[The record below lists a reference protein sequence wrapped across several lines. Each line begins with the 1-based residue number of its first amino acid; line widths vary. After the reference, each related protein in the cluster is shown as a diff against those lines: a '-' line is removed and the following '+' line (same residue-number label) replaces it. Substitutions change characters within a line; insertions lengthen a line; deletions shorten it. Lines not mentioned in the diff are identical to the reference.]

1 MHRTFACLIIGLLL
15 FGTGRAQQKA
25 ATANSAAAKAASGLR
40 SGESKSA
47 ETKLP
52 SEETVNGF
60 MRQMFGYDPSVSW
73 KVNDVQP
80 SEVAGMAA
88 VMLTIAGPQ
97 GSQYVKLYVT
107 GDGKYAFPVEP
118 MPFGAKPFEATRQEL
133 SKGVNGPSRGP
144 ADALVTIVEF
154 SDFQCPHCKEAAP
167 IVDKLLA
174 EEPKAHFVF
183 QNFPLASHNW
193 AHKGAQYADCVGRA
207 SSDAFWKFA
216 QKTFDS
222 QAQIT
227 DANVDEKL
235 TAIANDSGVKGSD
248 IATCAASP
256 ETFTR
261 VEHSIALGKQAGVTG
276 TPTLFINGRKVP
288 NLSVPM
294 DTLKQLVEFAAK

>member
-1 MHRTFACLIIGLLL
+1 MHRTFACLIISLLL
-15 FGTGRAQQKA
+15 FGTGSAQQKP
-25 ATANSAAAKAASGLR
+25 ATANSAAKAASGPK

-60 MRQMFGYDPSVSW
+60 MQQMFGYDPSLSW
-73 KVNDVQP
+73 KMNEIKP
-80 SEVAGMAA
+80 SEVPGMSA
-88 VMLTIAGPQ
+88 VALTIAGPQ

-107 GDGKYAFPVEP
+107 GDGKYAFPAEP

-133 SKGVNGPSRGP
+133 NKGVNGPSRGP
-144 ADALVTIVEF
+144 ADAPVTIVEF

-167 IVDKLLA
+167 IVEKLLA

-183 QNFPLASHNW
+183 QNYPLPSHNW
-193 AHKGAQYADCVGRA
+193 AHKAAQYADCVGRA
-207 SSDAFWKFA
+207 SSDAFWKFV
-216 QKTFDS
+216 QKTFES
-222 QAQIT
+222 QEQIT

-248 IATCAASP
+248 IATCATKP

-261 VEHSIALGKQAGVTG
+261 VEHSIALGKEAGVTG
-276 TPTLFINGRKVP
+276 TPTIFINGRKIP
-288 NLSVPM
+288 NLGIPM
-294 DTLKQLVEFAAK
+294 DTLKQLVEFAGKQ